1 MSNIPKLPK
10 GTRDFYPENQRIQ
23 NFIFDSW
30 KKTCN
35 SYGYEEYEG
44 PIFEHLDLFTRKSG
58 EEIISQLYAFQDKG
72 GRDIALRPEM
82 TQSLARMV
90 NQKGNTLK
98 KPFKWFS
105 IPRLYRYERAQ
116 KGRLRE
122 FYQLNMDIIGTESLN
137 AEVDLLSSIVSLL
150 QAFGLGADDFQ
161 IGISSR
167 KLLNALLVQREI
179 KDINQVYAALD
190 KRAKIGEEKFYD
202 LLKENGV
209 LDADIEFLN
218 NFMQSKNITEIRT
231 FCQSED
237 AESSLNELVYIF
249 EMFDSMGLKEYL
261 EIDLTVV
268 RGLAYYTGVVFEVFD
283 KQKSMRAIAGGGRY
297 DDLCSMLGGQPTTG
311 VGFGVGDVVLGNLL
325 EEKGLLKGV
334 SKGNIDFYLV
344 SFEDKPI
351 ELFTL
356 AQQIR
361 AKGYTCNHP
370 LTFQKF
376 KKQLDAANASGAQK
390 VVFVG
395 SDKAGAGEI
404 ELKDFATGEQGV
416 VKLEEL

>member
-1 MSNIPKLPK
+1 MSNTPKLPK
-10 GTRDFYPENQRIQ
+10 GTRDFYPEDQRIQ
-23 NFIFDSW
+23 NFIFNSW
-30 KKTCN
+30 RKTCE
-35 SYGYEEYEG
+35 SYGYDEYEG

-105 IPRLYRYERAQ
+105 MPRLYRYERAQ

-122 FYQLNMDIIGTESLN
+122 FYQLNMDILGTDSLN
-137 AEVDLLSSIVSLL
+137 AEVDLLSSIVTLL
-150 QAFGLGADDFQ
+150 NSFGLSDNDYQ

-190 KRAKIGEEKFYD
+190 KRAKIGEEKFHE
-202 LLKENGV
+202 LLSENGV
-209 LDADIEFLN
+209 TEDDITFLN
-218 NFMQSKNITEIRT
+218 DFMKSQNISEIKE
-231 FCQSED
+231 FCESED
-237 AESSLNELVYIF
+237 SHKALEELVYIF
-249 EMFDSMGLKEYL
+249 EMFAQLGLEEYL
-261 EIDLTVV
+261 AIDLTVV

-283 KQKSMRAIAGGGRY
+283 KNKSMRAIAGGGRY

-325 EEKGLLKGV
+325 QEKGLLEGV
-334 SKGNIDFYLV
+334 DKPQVDFYLV
-344 SFEDKPI
+344 SFEENPT
-351 ELFTL
+351 ELFNL
-356 AQQIR
+356 AQKIR
-361 AKGYTCNHP
+361 TKGHSCNHP
-370 LTFQKF
+370 LSFQKF
-376 KKQLDAANASGAQK
+376 KKQLDAANNAGAQK

-395 SDKAGAGEI
+395 SDKAGEGEI
-404 ELKDFATGEQGV
+404 EVKDFATGKQSV
-416 VKLEEL
+416 VKIEDL

>member
-150 QAFGLGADDFQ
+150 QAFGLGDDDFQ

-190 KRAKIGEEKFYD
+190 KRAKIGEEKFHD

-218 NFMQSKNITEIRT
+218 KFMQSKNITEIKG
-231 FCQSED
+231 FCESED
-237 AESSLNELVYIF
+237 AETALNELIYIF
-249 EMFDSMGLKEYL
+249 EMFEKMGLKKYL

-297 DDLCSMLGGQPTTG
+297 DDLCSMLGGQATTG

-325 EEKGLLKGV
+325 EEKGLLKDA
-334 SKGNIDFYLV
+334 SKGMIDFYLV
-344 SFEDKPI
+344 SFEDAPI
-351 ELFTL
+351 KLFTL

-361 AKGYTCNHP
+361 AKGYTCSHP
-370 LTFQKF
+370 LAFQKF

-395 SDKAGAGEI
+395 SEKAGAGEI
-404 ELKDFATGEQGV
+404 EVKDFATGEQSV